1 VFVGVLTAR
10 YIARVF
16 AFEEEME
23 LRMQPQCCLSLMWV
37 FLVYGA
43 VLPGWEAMPLSQMR
57 RRLYICH
64 WPPPY
69 GVQDCLCAT
78 CWEVEALVSGHN
90 FKLSGKQHCATRQGA
105 LGVKI
110 LLVYNQPSIKL

>member
-16 AFEEEME
+16 VFEGEME

-43 VLPGWEAMPLSQMR
+43 VLPGWEAMPLLQMR

-64 WPPPY
+64 WH

-78 CWEVEALVSGHN
+78 CWEVEVVSGHN

-105 LGVKI
+105 LGENFW
-110 LLVYNQPSIKL
+110 LVYNQPLIKL